1 MFKLSAKIAESWTSA
16 ALLRTIIPVMRLLSF
31 LTEIERAIRMEANA
45 DETSIW
51 TATRIV
57 NFGAGLAR
65 LTLTCH
71 DDSGMPSGNILIQHY
86 SLASGDVCLKASLGW
101 EGSEERSVLS
111 VYETPTLNWKLEA
124 NRIATGWLAGPPAQA
139 ASMTPALSNS
149 EERVA
154 VAS

>member
-1 MFKLSAKIAESWTSA
+1 MFKLFPEVSDAWTASSFET
-16 ALLRTIIPVMRLLSF
+16 LSPVMRLLSF

-51 TATRIV
+51 TASRIV

-71 DDSGMPSGNILIQHY
+71 DDSGMPTGTILIQHY
-86 SLASGDVCLKASLGW
+86 ALASGDICLKASLGW
-101 EGSEERSVLS
+101 EGAEERSIIS
-111 VYETPTLNWKLEA
+111 VYETPLLNWKLEA
-124 NRIATGWLAGPPAQA
+124 SRIATGWLAGPPAKTT
-139 ASMTPALSNS
+139 SMVPSN
-149 EERVA
+149 EERIA